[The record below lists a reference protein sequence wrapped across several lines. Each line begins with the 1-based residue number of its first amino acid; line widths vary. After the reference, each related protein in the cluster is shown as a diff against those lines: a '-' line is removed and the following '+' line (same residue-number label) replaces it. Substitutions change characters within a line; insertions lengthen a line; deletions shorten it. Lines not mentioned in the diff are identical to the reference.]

1 MRSLMLS
8 AIAVLALGQNVAAG
22 ERSTLG
28 QNVAAGERSTLGQNV
43 AAGERS
49 TLGQNIAAG
58 ERSTLGQN
66 IAAGERSALDRVAFA
81 VDGAESSH
89 GHDNAMWRADPTGPQ
104 GPMQVSAAA
113 AADIGGGDRF
123 DADQNRAI
131 GRAYLHQLFSRYRN
145 WPDAIAAYN
154 WGIGNL
160 NAWVEA
166 GRPPSKLVDG
176 VEAYIGRVLHDSGLC
191 TDAAAPLAPRNLG
204 PRNPGPRN
212 PGPRNPACKK
222 MQQRMRWLPPNA
234 QNSQPWARPRENSA

>member
-1 MRSLMLS
+1 MRSLLLS
-8 AIAVLALGQNVAAG
+8 AIAVLALGQSVAAG

-28 QNVAAGERSTLGQNV
+28 QNVAAGERSALAPTDV
-43 AAGERS
+43 
-49 TLGQNIAAG
+49 
-58 ERSTLGQN
+58 
-66 IAAGERSALDRVAFA
+66 AAGERSALDRVAFA
-81 VDGAESSH
+81 VDGAELSH
-89 GHDNAMWRADPTGPQ
+89 GRDNAMWRADPTGPQ

-131 GRAYLHQLFSRYRN
+131 GRAYLQQLFSRYRN

-166 GRPPSKLVDG
+166 GRPPNKLVDG

-204 PRNPGPRN
+204 PRNPGPRKN
-212 PGPRNPACKK
+212 AAKDALAAAECAEFAALGAASGKFGLTSGKFYRRLDQAMQLAAKRLPAA
-222 MQQRMRWLPPNA
+222 QR
-234 QNSQPWARPRENSA
+234 

>member
-28 QNVAAGERSTLGQNV
+28 QNV
-43 AAGERS
+43 
-49 TLGQNIAAG
+49 
-58 ERSTLGQN
+58 
-66 IAAGERSALDRVAFA
+66 AAGERSALDRVAFA

-212 PGPRNPACKK
+212 PGPRNPGLQKNAAKDALAAAECAEFAALGAASGKFGLTSGK
-222 MQQRMRWLPPNA
+222 FYRRLDQAMQLAAKRLPAAQR
-234 QNSQPWARPRENSA
+234 